1 MTYFDQEI
9 AARLSRIERLLELL
23 LRAIVEE
30 EVLAVATQQTIDQLT
45 AGVRANTDAANS
57 AAAALNGFVATV
69 ADLTKQLQDA
79 IAAGDEAAVKAAADA
94 IDANNKVL
102 SAAVPAVSQA
112 VPANTPAAPAP

>member
-9 AARLSRIERLLELL
+9 AARLSRIERLLNLL

-30 EVLAVATQQTIDQLT
+30 EVISVATQQTLDQLT
-45 AGVRANTDAANS
+45 ASVRANTDAAAS
-57 AAAALNGFVATV
+57 AAAALNGFVSTV

-79 IAAGDEAAVKAAADA
+79 IASGDEAAVKAAAEA

-102 SAAVPAVSQA
+102 AAAVPAVSQA
-112 VPANTPAAPAP
+112 VPANTPAATP